1 MKREGTDDFP
11 RSCRLHEA
19 EPAGVITQV
28 FSTDPTRPDEEAIAA
43 CASLLKAGALVAFPT
58 ETVYGLGA
66 LALRGDAVRRI
77 FAAKGR
83 PADNPLIVHVATADE
98 AWALA
103 REVPRDA
110 LLLAEAFWPGPL
122 TMVLHKNE
130 ALPDETTAGLPTFGA
145 RVPAHPV
152 ALALLKA
159 TGAPLAAPSANR
171 SGRPSPTRAEHVL
184 DDLGGRI
191 AAVLDAGETDIGLES
206 TVIDMTADPPT
217 ILRPGGVTAE
227 QIRGC
232 IGRVADGDPHADVD
246 APKSPGLKY
255 RHYAPRG
262 KVTLLTGEPATVCEA
277 VLAHEAR
284 RRTDRPDERRGY
296 LLSQET
302 AQALHQEGWEGLL
315 FVLGSRSAPEE
326 AAHRLYLGLRTMD
339 AMNATGVYIE
349 SFDERGVGRA
359 LMDRIRRA
367 AASDARDRAPGAG
380 ASGAG
385 KGVEEEGAGG

>member
-1 MKREGTDDFP
+1 
-11 RSCRLHEA
+11 
-19 EPAGVITQV
+19 
-28 FSTDPTRPDEEAIAA
+28 
-43 CASLLKAGALVAFPT
+43 
-58 ETVYGLGA
+58 
-66 LALRGDAVRRI
+66 
-77 FAAKGR
+77 

-246 APKSPGLKY
+246 APKSP
-255 RHYAPRG
+255 
-262 KVTLLTGEPATVCEA
+262 
-277 VLAHEAR
+277 
-284 RRTDRPDERRGY
+284 
-296 LLSQET
+296 
-302 AQALHQEGWEGLL
+302 
-315 FVLGSRSAPEE
+315 
-326 AAHRLYLGLRTMD
+326 
-339 AMNATGVYIE
+339 
-349 SFDERGVGRA
+349 
-359 LMDRIRRA
+359 
-367 AASDARDRAPGAG
+367 
-380 ASGAG
+380 
-385 KGVEEEGAGG
+385 